1 VPKCID
7 KIAALQSRL
16 GSDACL
22 KVLVLHAFRG
32 CDTTSAIFGHS
43 KGKLFT
49 RLTSA
54 SHLDHHIHILQQP
67 EATKDEVCIAGLALM
82 VALYSGQPADT
93 LGNMRYKA
101 YSKMVVAKG
110 GSFVADRLSPIVH

>member
-1 VPKCID
+1 MPESFD
-7 KIAALQSRL
+7 YQPPALCVEATSFQDIRL
-16 GSDACL
+16 SEES
-22 KVLVLHAFRG
+22 
-32 CDTTSAIFGHS
+32 SAIFGHS
-43 KGKLFT
+43 KGKLLT